1 MIDPGR
7 RDRRI
12 TFERRE
18 QTRRTSKGEPV
29 FDYVEFAQAWAN
41 KKDISDRERMLAQQ
55 LSASVST
62 RFVTLWNALLDQ
74 VDPTFRIRFGGRIY
88 EITGVKEVGTR
99 DGIEFTTS
107 AQADIPKEPS

>member
-18 QTRRTSKGEPV
+18 QTERTAKGEAV
-29 FDYVEFAQAWAN
+29 FAYVEFTKAWAS
-41 KKDISDRERMLAQQ
+41 KKDVSDRERMLAQQ
-55 LSASVST
+55 VSATVST

-88 EITGVKEVGTR
+88 EITGVKEIGTR
-99 DGIEFTTS
+99 EGIEFTTS
-107 AQADIPKEPS
+107 AKADIPKEPS